1 MAYFCQLC
9 ETEGL
14 PQSIASALLKSIN
27 PSTLRT
33 YKRFWKNFA
42 EWVNARRPSSHFSAI
57 LVCEY
62 LHFKFAEGFSTSTLN
77 SIKSALSFF
86 TSSSFDLENNKFL
99 KRLFKFFYQLRPFK
113 PKYTTFW
120 PVEKVLALLRSWH
133 PLEDLSL
140 KLLTLKT
147 IALMA
152 LSSSDRGQTLHLAKI
167 SQMISDEE
175 GVHFVVKER
184 TKSTR
189 KVLRPIV
196 INCVSS
202 SMPELD
208 VAHCVNFYVNSTT
221 EFRINDIDQLFIS
234 WRTKLPVTRQTLAR
248 WLKLT
253 LQMAGIDTS
262 IFTAHSFRGAGLSHA
277 YTKGTPINK
286 IVAAG
291 NWRNAE
297 TFRKYYCAPAD
308 DSPIG
313 NIILNN

>member
-1 MAYFCQLC
+1 
-9 ETEGL
+9 
-14 PQSIASALLKSIN
+14 
-27 PSTLRT
+27 
-33 YKRFWKNFA
+33 
-42 EWVNARRPSSHFSAI
+42 
-57 LVCEY
+57 
-62 LHFKFAEGFSTSTLN
+62 
-77 SIKSALSFF
+77 
-86 TSSSFDLENNKFL
+86 
-99 KRLFKFFYQLRPFK
+99 
-113 PKYTTFW
+113 
-120 PVEKVLALLRSWH
+120 
-133 PLEDLSL
+133 
-140 KLLTLKT
+140 
-147 IALMA
+147 
-152 LSSSDRGQTLHLAKI
+152 
-167 SQMISDEE
+167 MISDEE